1 MEMEKE
7 RLDEK
12 IKIIKNEYSSIAP
25 KAAERLQKLPFLLL
39 TNLPLTAD
47 ICLTEATTTYGFGT
61 FLASITVCRVCLEA
75 VLVAEYGKKERDLK
89 TLINKCKK
97 KGILSSSI
105 AKKAHQ
111 LREIGNNYVHMLT
124 NKIAEELV
132 RAGKVRRF
140 QRTNEDVILVEL
152 GKESDAL
159 KANILLRDIL
169 KFLYGSQP

>member
-1 MEMEKE
+1 MEKE

-12 IKIIKNEYSSIAP
+12 IKIIKNEYNSIAP
-25 KAAERLQKLPFLLL
+25 KAAERLQKLPLLRF

-75 VLVAEYGKKERDLK
+75 VLVAEYGKKERSLK

-97 KGILSSSI
+97 KGILSPSI
-105 AKKAHQ
+105 TKKAHQ

-124 NKIAEELV
+124 SKIAEELV

-140 QRTNEDVILVEL
+140 QRTHEDVILVEL

-159 KANILLRDIL
+159 KTNTLLRDIL
-169 KFLYGSQP
+169 RFLYGSQP

>member
-1 MEMEKE
+1 MEKE

-12 IKIIKNEYSSIAP
+12 IKIIKNEYNSIAP
-25 KAAERLQKLPFLLL
+25 KAAERLQKLPFLRLA
-39 TNLPLTAD
+39 NLPLAAD

-75 VLVAEYGKKERDLK
+75 VLVAEYGKKERGLK

-97 KGILSSSI
+97 RGMLSPSI

-111 LREIGNNYVHMLT
+111 LREIGNNYAHMLT

-132 RAGKVRRF
+132 RAGEVRRF

-159 KANILLRDIL
+159 KANILLRDML
-169 KFLYGSQP
+169 KFLYGSQA